1 MSELQFDGQR
11 PGEKLKIVFRRHI
24 LTARRGI
31 LLLIICVGLGVVP
44 KILWPDVGA
53 TVGILVGAIIL
64 GLICLGYALLM
75 WYFSVYI
82 VTNERIRQ
90 ITQKGMFKKTVTDL
104 NFNKIQNISYHVGF
118 VGGIFGFGTIIVQT
132 GAGDFT
138 ISTVPHVEAVYNK
151 IQNLAGKEF

>member
-53 TVGILVGAIIL
+53 TVGISVGAIIL

-118 VGGIFGFGTIIVQT
+118 VGGIFGFGTIIAQT